1 MEAGMF
7 LDWAEELTNKGAAQY
22 EDEMAK
28 SMRRQR
34 ARYQDTL
41 GRIYLK
47 QGKTKQAKKYLKLAL
62 TNEPE
67 LTSALLGLGQIAEKS
82 GDHKTALEYFSSA
95 AVKFPLK
102 KADRQQM
109 ESAYRATHHDSLTG
123 LEEMLDEKY
132 RKLNAGLSFDHYQAN
147 AKRSKRTALA

>member
-47 QGKTKQAKKYLKLAL
+47 QGKTKQAKAYLKLAL
-62 TNEPE
+62 TNDPE
-67 LTSALLGLGQIAEKS
+67 LSSSMIGLGTIAEGA
-82 GDHKTALEYFSSA
+82 GDHKAAVEYFTSA
-95 AVKFPLK
+95 AVQTPLK
-102 KADRQQM
+102 KADRQWM
-109 ESAYRATHHDSLTG
+109 ETSYPSTHLDSL
-123 LEEMLDEKY
+123 
-132 RKLNAGLSFDHYQAN
+132 A
-147 AKRSKRTALA
+147 